1 MRFDNA
7 PILFLLLLLLVF
19 VPLLII
25 RYRRNREG
33 LALFAAAA
41 PSNERKPL
49 LKELRL
55 RMILSDSFFLLFIGF
70 LIIALAGP
78 SWGVRLV
85 ADHRRGVDVIFAFD
99 LSRSMNVRDC
109 HSRTEMNISRLDL
122 GSEIALDAVAA
133 LGEVRLG
140 AAIGKG
146 RGVMAVPLTYDT
158 ETISAFLY
166 SLDSEII
173 SGSGTNLESLID
185 AAAAAF
191 DDSIPSRRRIIIFSD
206 GEGLS
211 GSFQRAVDRASR
223 AGISVSAVGLG
234 SAQGGPVPF
243 ESAAASI
250 ESGSPRA
257 VMSNAPDGFLTG
269 PDGRLIISTR
279 QEDVL
284 RNGAERSG
292 GIYIDGSRNDAA
304 RVLAGYINSLSA
316 ESTLTGNRR
325 EPNPRWQIFVLA
337 AMTSLALSRLM
348 GFSHKGVTASRMKAR
363 KGHVLAGGLICLIL
377 FSSCSGT
384 RSKLLILEGNF
395 FKSRGYYTEAISSY
409 LRALVYDDAAPYAE
423 YGLGAAF
430 FALEEEVAALER
442 YKNAERSLLHNQT
455 DHPELRYRIHYNMG
469 IIYFERGE
477 YADAAQAFRDA
488 LIADGSRQ
496 EAKRNL
502 ELSLLT
508 MARSISPA
516 YIPQDGEEENVEGQP
531 LDKSVLFEYLRERE
545 QQQWR
550 SREWDGESEP
560 SGLDY

>member
-7 PILFLLLLLLVF
+7 PVLFLLFVF
-19 VPLLII
+19 VIFIPLLII
-25 RYRRNREG
+25 RYRKNREG
-33 LALFAAAA
+33 VALFAAAA
-41 PSNERKPL
+41 ASNERKSL
-49 LKELRL
+49 LRELRL

-70 LIIALAGP
+70 LIVALAGP
-78 SWGVRLV
+78 SWGVRL
-85 ADHRRGVDVIFAFD
+85 G
-99 LSRSMNVRDC
+99 
-109 HSRTEMNISRLDL
+109 
-122 GSEIALDAVAA
+122 AV
-133 LGEVRLG
+133 
-140 AAIGKG
+140 IGKG
-146 RGVMAVPLTYDT
+146 RGVLAVPLTYDD
-158 ETISAFLY
+158 ETISAFLH

-206 GEGLS
+206 GEGLT
-211 GSFQRAVDRASR
+211 GSFQRAVDRAR
-223 AGISVSAVGLG
+223 REGISVSAVGLG
-234 SAQGGPVPF
+234 SEQGGPVPF
-243 ESAAASI
+243 VE
-250 ESGSPRA
+250 GP
-257 VMSNAPDGFLTG
+257 NAPDGFLAG
-269 PDGRLIISTR
+269 QDGRVIISSR

-292 GIYIDGSRNDAA
+292 GIYIDGSRSDAA

-316 ESTLTGNRR
+316 ESRLAGNRR

-348 GFSHKGVTASRMKAR
+348 GFSRKGTAASTIKAR
-363 KGHVLAGGLICLIL
+363 KDHVLLISLICLVFL
-377 FSSCSGT
+377 GSCSGA
-384 RSKLLILEGNF
+384 RSRLLILEGNF

-409 LRALVYDDAAPYAE
+409 LRALSYDNAAPYAE

-430 FALEEEVAALER
+430 FALEEEIAALER
-442 YKNAERSLLHNQT
+442 YKNAERSLLHSQI
-455 DHPELRYRIHYNMG
+455 DHSELRYRIHYNMG
-469 IIYFERGE
+469 IIYFEQGE

-488 LIADGSRQ
+488 LIADGSRL

-508 MARSISPA
+508 MARGISPA
-516 YIPQDGEEENVEGQP
+516 FVPHDGEEESVEGRP
-531 LDKSVLFEYLRERE
+531 LYSSVLFEYLRERE

-550 SREWDGESEP
+550 SREWDGESES